1 LALIQAATRGD
12 ATVTTTFTIKPNHAA
27 ISIFI
32 AHGTAES
39 HPLSSVLKPSHPPLS
54 TQARHSQ
61 STMSERKVL
70 TKYYP
75 PDFDPSQL
83 GRSRGPKKGVLPT
96 IRLETPFSM
105 RCTRCGSFI
114 PKVRPT
120 LRPVL

>member
-1 LALIQAATRGD
+1 
-12 ATVTTTFTIKPNHAA
+12 
-27 ISIFI
+27 
-32 AHGTAES
+32 
-39 HPLSSVLKPSHPPLS
+39 
-54 TQARHSQ
+54 
-61 STMSERKVL
+61 MSERKVL

-114 PKVRPT
+114 PKVGLAPHLPSLHLADFMSRAESLMHAKKFRKT
-120 LRPVL
+120 TNT